1 MPEVFQM
8 SRLFQI
14 IGLSL
19 VGLTG
24 VLAFVI
30 ARATV
35 TGRVERSFAATF
47 FLFAFPFFLAGLYF
61 LVRHTGQVVLTEDA
75 LIRRRLGQ
83 ESRIAYQAI
92 TDVQLTDSNIP
103 PNLSFISSEGTVVSF
118 SQEVENFPAL
128 YAALSARIPA
138 MQAAE
143 RVSFPWTVRL
153 SSSYFWDLALGVVV
167 IFAVVGGIIL
177 GNLRRN
183 PAANPVQ
190 LTLVMLGVGGFILF
204 LYLGAS
210 LGELRDKP
218 LEIVFDK
225 GSITVRPILG
235 EPTVWATE
243 IANIRI
249 EEDQRSVRVLH
260 PWQRLRYTQHPV
272 IITFRNR
279 QELRIEEEQAWAY
292 GLSPEQLH
300 ATLRRLYLP

>member
-24 VLAFVI
+24 VLSFVI
-30 ARATV
+30 ARATM
-35 TGRVERSFAATF
+35 TGRVERSFAVTF
-47 FLFAFPFFLAGLYF
+47 FLFALPFFLAGLYF
-61 LVRHTGQVVLTEDA
+61 LVRHTGQVVLNEDE

-83 ESRIAYQAI
+83 ESRIAYDAI
-92 TDVQLTDSNIP
+92 SDVQLTDNNIP
-103 PNLSFISSEGTVVSF
+103 PNLLFLSNDGKALAF

-138 MQAAE
+138 MQSAE
-143 RVSFPWTVRL
+143 SVSFPWTVRL
-153 SSSYFWDLALGVVV
+153 ASSYFWDLALGVMV
-167 IFAVVGGIIL
+167 IFGVVGGIIL

-190 LTLVMLGVGGFILF
+190 LTLVMLGVGALLMF
-204 LYLGAS
+204 LYVGAA
-210 LGELRDKP
+210 LGEVGGKP
-218 LEIVFDK
+218 LEIVFDE
-225 GSITVRPILG
+225 GSITVRPIMG
-235 EPTVWATE
+235 EPTVWPTD
-243 IANIRI
+243 IADIRI

-272 IITFRNR
+272 LITFQDGREFR
-279 QELRIEEEQAWAY
+279 VEEEQAWAY